1 MKSIVKNLKNNLEN
15 HDCEIINS
23 AYKANYE
30 EESTWYLVRDK
41 KTNIYFYIYL
51 TKDND
56 AVDDLE
62 FTEDPEDDEDS
73 TDDEIWFDEDIPTY
87 RITYPLSIGNHQTNH
102 RLIEILSLL
111 DKYIIDKDDNND

>member
-30 EESTWYLVRDK
+30 EEVTRYLVRDN

-51 TKDND
+51 TNDND
-56 AVDDLE
+56 AIDDLE
-62 FTEDPEDDEDS
+62 FTVDPEDDEDS
-73 TDDEIWFDEDIPTY
+73 TDDEIWFDEDIPIY

-102 RLIEILSLL
+102 RLIEILTLL
-111 DKYIIDKDDNND
+111 DKYMTDKDDDND